1 MGNSIEDM
9 GFDSLVN
16 TSVDLRLIV
25 IVTILVFLTGI
36 MGSLFPAFRA
46 LKNNPSETIRTE

>member
-1 MGNSIEDM
+1 MIDLSKMGNSIEDM

-16 TSVDLRLIV
+16 TPVDLRLIV

-36 MGSLFPAFRA
+36 LGSLLGLQG
-46 LKNNPSETIRTE
+46 LKE